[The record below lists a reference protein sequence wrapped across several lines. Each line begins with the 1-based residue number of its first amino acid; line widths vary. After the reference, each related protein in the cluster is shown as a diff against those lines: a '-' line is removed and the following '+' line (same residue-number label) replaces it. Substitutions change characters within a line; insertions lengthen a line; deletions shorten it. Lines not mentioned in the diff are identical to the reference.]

1 MISINLKAPLEKMDS
16 KNKFSMN
23 QKTSTFK
30 FETEPYLV
38 QKVNY
43 YEEKINQTNFE
54 PLLNNILS
62 IYLSQ
67 MTGFKT
73 LKNSHYEL
81 IKTVVDFE
89 KSRGDENLKSLASIF
104 QNYAN
109 TIIFLIKFIFTSLFS
124 VLKSFG
130 FSNLKKK
137 IPKILRNILFLVALS
152 FCFSCLYTMLQ
163 VLCDYQSSHFYK
175 NLVSKPEFTKL
186 TAIQRNSRIG
196 FNLLFP
202 FPRNRLISV
211 YKYYV
216 QYFID
221 LFSKYFMF
229 GVRTTLKSLGT
240 SFSYYK
246 LISDV

>member
-1 MISINLKAPLEKMDS
+1 MISINFKASLEKMDS
-16 KNKFSMN
+16 KNKFSFN
-23 QKTSTFK
+23 EKASIFK
-30 FETEPYLV
+30 FETECYFV

-54 PLLNNILS
+54 PILNNILS

-67 MTGFKT
+67 MSVFKT

-109 TIIFLIKFIFTSLFS
+109 TIMFLIKFISTSILRI
-124 VLKSFG
+124 LKSFG
-130 FSNLKKK
+130 LSNFKKK
-137 IPKILRNILFLVALS
+137 IPKILRNILFLMALS
-152 FCFSCLYTMLQ
+152 FCFSFLYMMLQ
-163 VLCDYQSSHFYK
+163 VLCDYQSPHFYK
-175 NLVSKPEFTKL
+175 NLVSKLEFTKL
-186 TAIQRNSRIG
+186 TAAQRNSRIG

-202 FPRNRLISV
+202 FPKNRLTSV

-221 LFSKYFMF
+221 LFSQYFMF

-240 SFSYYK
+240 S
-246 LISDV
+246 L